1 MKAFS
6 YLAILAT
13 LPLCAPCLASD
24 WYVDAVNGNDANGG
38 TSAQDAWRTISY
50 SLTQLGPDQ
59 TLHVLP
65 GTYGVGNGEIFP
77 LAPPTGTVLI
87 GDGGAAATTIAASVA
102 VLFNLDSTAGN
113 VSLVA
118 SGLTLRDASTAFRCW
133 AFEWTAGCLD
143 LGLTD
148 AVIENCQRAV
158 ALTAANPGFLCHDV
172 TFDRVTVRDGFRGI
186 EIDNEEFCDA
196 DVIVQDSLF
205 EDLSDAAIWVRAG
218 IETFD
223 DTTIRR
229 SRILNCG
236 EAYNGAFSSSG
247 RVFLDID
254 DSLIAGCGS
263 GVTNDGFINVRRS
276 TIADCTGV
284 GVHGASGT
292 LAQSIVWGNGQS
304 LTGTFGVQ
312 FCDVEGGVVPGPGNL
327 SVDPLFRDAARG
339 DYRLGFGSECVDLLP
354 GASGTDLTG
363 FPRGNDGDLDLVD
376 GRDIGAF
383 ELRTLDMVTSIA
395 IGKKLHI
402 DLHAEV
408 GTFSALYLTRTGQL
422 AMPLATPFG
431 EQWLPTAFL
440 ELVGTHKVLTPQP
453 VRRTVYVPDDPG
465 LIGMEFS
472 FQALS
477 RSSGA
482 PQGAAWTDARTVVF
496 TP

>member
-1 MKAFS
+1 MKVSS
-6 YLAILAT
+6 YLATLAT
-13 LPLCAPCLASD
+13 LPLSAPCLASD
-24 WYVDAVNGNDANGG
+24 WYVDAVNGDNSNGG
-38 TSAQDAWRTISY
+38 TSAQDAWHTISH
-50 SLTQLGPDQ
+50 SLTQIGEDQ

-65 GTYGVGNGEIFP
+65 GSYGAGNGEVFP
-77 LAPPTGTVLI
+77 LVPPTGTSLI
-87 GDGGAAATTIAASVA
+87 GDGGAEVTTVAASVG
-102 VLFNLDSTAGN
+102 VLFNLDSTTGG

-118 SGLTLRDASTAFRCW
+118 RGLTLRDATTAFRCW
-133 AFEWTAGCLD
+133 AFEWTAGCLNLNLSD
-143 LGLTD
+143 T
-148 AVIENCQRAV
+148 VIENCQRAV
-158 ALTAANPGFLCHDV
+158 ALTAMNPGALCHNVIFND
-172 TFDRVTVRDGFRGI
+172 VTVRDGFRAV
-186 EIDNEEFCDA
+186 EVDNEEFCDTN
-196 DVIVQDSLF
+196 VLIQDSLL
-205 EDLSDAAIWVRAG
+205 ENLSDAAVWVRAG

-236 EAYNGAFSSSG
+236 KAYDGTFHSSG

-263 GVTNDGFINVRRS
+263 GVMNDGFIGVRRS
-276 TIADCTGV
+276 TIADCVGV
-284 GVHGASGT
+284 GVHGTSGT

-304 LTGTFGVQ
+304 LTGTFAVR
-312 FCDVEGGVVPGPGNL
+312 FTNAEGGVVPGPGNL
-327 SVDPLFRDAARG
+327 SVDPLFRDAAHS

-383 ELRTLDMVTSIA
+383 ELRTLDVAPSVA
-395 IGKKLHI
+395 IGKKLDI
-402 DLHAEV
+402 EFHAEV
-408 GTFSALYLTRTGQL
+408 GTFSALYLARTGQL
-422 AMPLATPFG
+422 ATPLATPFG

-440 ELVGTHKVLTPQP
+440 ELVGTHKVMSPDP
-453 VRRTVYVPDDPG
+453 ARRTVYVPNDPG

-477 RSSGA
+477 RSSNA
-482 PQGAAWTDARTVVF
+482 PQGAAWTDARTVVL